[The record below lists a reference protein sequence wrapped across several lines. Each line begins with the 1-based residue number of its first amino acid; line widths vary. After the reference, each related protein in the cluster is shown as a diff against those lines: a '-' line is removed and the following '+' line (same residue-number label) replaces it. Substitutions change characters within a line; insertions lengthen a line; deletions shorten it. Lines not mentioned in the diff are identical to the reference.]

1 MTGLKM
7 QAATAHENRTY
18 GFIKTLVRYRKVM
31 LSTIRVEMAKRYSG
45 SFLGMLWV
53 LLYPAL
59 LLSVYLFVYLVV
71 FKMRFPGYSRM
82 DYVLYVFCG
91 LIPYIGFSEAITM
104 GCVSIKQ
111 NMHLVKNVIL
121 PIELIPVRAVAT
133 SLPSQFVS
141 MIILV
146 ALVAMNG
153 ALSWQLAVL
162 PLVILLQ
169 VMFLIGLVFILS
181 SIAVALPDL
190 VYFVNLFLLFLM
202 FVSPIGFKPEM
213 LPSSFSFMVYLN
225 PIYYMVEVF
234 RIAILGEQS
243 RLFLVPAVF
252 VLMSLCVFSAGC
264 AFFYRFKGI
273 LVDYE

>member
-1 MTGLKM
+1 MGLTM
-7 QAATAHENRTY
+7 RAGNRHENRAY
-18 GFIKTLVRYRKVM
+18 RLIKTLVRYRRIM
-31 LSTIRVEMAKRYSG
+31 FSTTRIELAKRYSG
-45 SFLGMLWV
+45 SFLGMIWV

-71 FKMRFPGYSRM
+71 FKMRFPGYRRI

-91 LIPYIGFSEAITM
+91 LIPYIGFSEAVMT

-133 SLPSQFVS
+133 SLPSQCAS
-141 MIILV
+141 MLIL
-146 ALVAMNG
+146 LVLVGLNG
-153 ALSWQLAVL
+153 SLSWQLIAL
-162 PLVILLQ
+162 PIVFLLQ
-169 VMFLIGLVFILS
+169 VLFLIGLVFVLAS
-181 SIAVALPDL
+181 VAVALPDL

-213 LPSSFSFMVYLN
+213 LPSSFQFMVYLN
-225 PIYYMVEVF
+225 PIYYMVEMF
-234 RIAILGEQS
+234 RIAILGERF
-243 RLFLVPAVF
+243 RLILVPAVF
-252 VLMSLCVFSAGC
+252 SAMCLLVFSAGC
-264 AFFYRFKGI
+264 AFFYKFKGI